1 MIKKNGCL
9 VLIAAALT
17 FLSIAASVSACQ
29 GKAAVAQ
36 EEVAGIRPQSP
47 KIGDEIVI
55 TYDQSAKAANLRDV
69 QQITAEVLL
78 AKETDPPVLLELPM
92 KRSDKLWECSF
103 KLSDEKT
110 RLLLFRFVSGELVDD
125 NGENAWSLLV
135 YGSDGK
141 PLEGAYMQRALGLQ
155 YGSIID
161 FKLAK
166 DTERAKADFLRE
178 RELYPGNWR
187 AAYFSWSALM
197 REKPGDETKAEIRR
211 DLEGLY
217 EAQKNNAEAV
227 ASLLYWFPQV
237 GEKEK
242 ADKIKA
248 EVMAA
253 DPLGPVAMMER
264 RREVFAEKDPKKSLE
279 LLDKFLA
286 DFPQKGQILESM
298 QTAKA
303 QFLVNAGELDKA
315 AALLESMPKKDANYY
330 NSLAWGLIEK
340 GEELDRAVAWAKTG
354 VELLRNPDP
363 STKPPYLSEARWK
376 NGLESQLGM
385 VLDTYAFGLDK
396 MGNLDEAEKAYEEA
410 YALTKG
416 RQAEINERLVGCY
429 VKKGKFDKAMAVAL
443 ECVEEGRSSDALI
456 KQYKDAYIKAKGSDA
471 GFDELLAGAKNK
483 AIADLRAELK
493 KKLLNKPAV
502 DFSLKGLDGN
512 VVKLSALKGKVVV
525 IDFWATWCGPCVASF
540 PSLQKV
546 YEKYK
551 SNPDVVIL
559 TLNTWEN
566 EEGAEREA
574 KVRKFMEE
582 KKYTFP
588 VLFDDNIVFKY
599 GVNGIPTKFFIDK
612 KGMIQF
618 ESVGFGGAKMVDEM
632 TVQIEMLL
640 DDSFY
645 ASAK

>member
-1 MIKKNGCL
+1 MIGKRCEL
-9 VLIAAALT
+9 LLLAAALILT
-17 FLSIAASVSACQ
+17 ATVVSAAPVQ
-29 GKAAVAQ
+29 EQTAAFQ
-36 EEVAGIRPQSP
+36 PQNP

-55 TYDQSAKAANLRDV
+55 IYDQGAKAANLRDV
-69 QQITAEVLL
+69 QEITAQVLM
-78 AKETDPPVLLELPM
+78 AKEDDPPVLLELPM
-92 KRSDKLWECSF
+92 KKSAKLWECSF
-103 KLSDEKT
+103 QLSDDKV
-110 RLLLFRFVSGELVDD
+110 RFLLFRFVSGERVDD
-125 NGENAWSLLV
+125 NGENSWNLLV
-135 YGSDGK
+135 FGTDGK

-166 DTERAKADFLRE
+166 DTEGAKADFLRE

-187 AAYFSWSALM
+187 AAFFSWSALM
-197 REKPGDETKAEIRR
+197 REKPGDETKAEIRK

-217 EAQKNNAEAV
+217 EAQKNNGEAV

-248 EVMAA
+248 EAMAA
-253 DPLGPVAMMER
+253 DPKGPVAMMER

-286 DFPQKGQILESM
+286 DFPQKGQILESL
-298 QTAKA
+298 QWAKA
-303 QFLVNAGELDKA
+303 QLLVNAGEFDKA
-315 AALLESMPKKDANYY
+315 AALLESIPRKDGNYF

-340 GEELDRAVAWAKTG
+340 GQELEKAVAWAKTG
-354 VELLRNPDP
+354 VDLLRNPDP

-376 NGLESQLGM
+376 KGLESQLGM
-385 VLDTYAFGLDK
+385 VLDTYAYGLDK
-396 MGNLDEAEKAYEEA
+396 MGKPDEAEKAYEEA

-416 RQAEINERLVGCY
+416 REAEINERVVECY
-429 VKKGKFDKAMAVAL
+429 VKNGKYDKAMAVAL
-443 ECVEEGRSSDALI
+443 QCVEKGQSNDPLI
-456 KQYKDAYIKAKGSDA
+456 EQYKKAYIKSKGSDA
-471 GFDELLAGAKNK
+471 GFDELLSTAKNK
-483 AIADLRAELK
+483 AIADLRDELK
-493 KKLLNKPAV
+493 KKLVNKPAV
-502 DFSLKGLDGN
+502 DFSLRGLDGKF
-512 VVKLSALKGKVVV
+512 VKLSDLNGKVVV

-540 PSLQKV
+540 PSLQQV
-546 YEKYK
+546 YDKYR

-559 TLNTWEN
+559 ALNTWEN

-588 VLFDDNIVFKY
+588 VLFDDNFVYKY
-599 GVNGIPTKFFIDK
+599 GVEGIPTKFVIDK
-612 KGMIQF
+612 KGMIRF
-618 ESVGFGGAKMVDEM
+618 ESIGFAGAKMVNEM

-645 ASAK
+645 SK